1 MAHAH
6 EFELQFTPDILI
18 LPSQLSPFAKRV
30 EDVLCINPG
39 RITKG
44 SSAGTFSQLTVHPII
59 RNIVCHQERPSI
71 TEIEKSIEVKADSGS
86 ERADAV
92 LSDPGVNDAQIKPL
106 RLSVDFDA
114 VNMGDVRDLEKLT
127 VSADPIATE
136 SKAQILAE
144 KNSSPVNIVKP
155 VDIESQVVDLQSDA
169 NNIKTGDASGLTSSS
184 EMDATRLSNL
194 KGVDSGTLL
203 KSMTHRVMER
213 TRVDIIRL

>member
-1 MAHAH
+1 
-6 EFELQFTPDILI
+6 
-18 LPSQLSPFAKRV
+18 
-30 EDVLCINPG
+30 
-39 RITKG
+39 
-44 SSAGTFSQLTVHPII
+44 
-59 RNIVCHQERPSI
+59 
-71 TEIEKSIEVKADSGS
+71 
-86 ERADAV
+86 
-92 LSDPGVNDAQIKPL
+92 
-106 RLSVDFDA
+106 
-114 VNMGDVRDLEKLT
+114 MGDVRDLEKLM

-155 VDIESQVVDLQSDA
+155 VDIESQVVDLQSEA
-169 NNIKTGDASGLTSSS
+169 NNIKTGDASGLISSS